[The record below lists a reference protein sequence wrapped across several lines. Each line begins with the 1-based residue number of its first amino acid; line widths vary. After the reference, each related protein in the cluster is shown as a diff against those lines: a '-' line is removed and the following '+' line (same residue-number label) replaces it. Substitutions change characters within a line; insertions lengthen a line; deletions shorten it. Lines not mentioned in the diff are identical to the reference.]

1 MAQVYQRLLS
11 YVPKQKYLA
20 YWAIAFSVLSTLL
33 IIVAYY
39 CLGEFLNLL
48 IVKEALLRAQ
58 SYATRIV
65 AFLLA
70 GGIMYFISV
79 SLAHVLGFRL
89 ETNLRKFGIDGLTAA
104 SFRFFDK
111 QSSGRVRKLIDDNA
125 SQTHMIVAHLIPD
138 IAAAVLF
145 PIATIVLAFAVSM
158 RVGLVI
164 LIFTLLAMGLLYLM
178 TGQKDFMRI
187 YQDSLERL
195 SSESVEYVRGMQ
207 VVKVFGADVASF
219 KAFHQAITNY
229 ANYALNYSMSCK
241 RAFVG
246 FQWLFY
252 GMVAFFAPVILLA
265 DSLLGNPRFF
275 VVELIMTLFLSGVLF
290 TSCMRVMYVSM
301 YSYLGVSAVD
311 RLEGLFAEMQEE
323 KLQFGSREQF
333 DHFGISFDKVCF
345 AYSDD
350 LVIKELTADLEGNKL
365 YALVGSSG
373 SGKTT
378 LAKLISGFYKLKSGQ
393 IKIGGYPLE
402 AYSEE
407 ALSRHIAFVFQDAK
421 LFKSSIYDNVQIGN
435 VTAKREEV
443 MRALHLAGCDSI
455 LDKFPEREET
465 IIGSKGVYL
474 SGGEKQRLAVARAI
488 LKDADIIIL
497 DEASAAVDPENE
509 HELQKAFSHLMKG
522 KTVIM
527 IAHRL
532 TSIRQADEVLV
543 LEDGRLIERGTDA
556 ELMSQSTH
564 YRYLQELYRK
574 ANEWRVSND

>member
-1 MAQVYQRLLS
+1 M
-11 YVPKQKYLA
+11 K
-20 YWAIAFSVLSTLL
+20 
-33 IIVAYY
+33 
-39 CLGEFLNLL
+39 
-48 IVKEALLRAQ
+48 
-58 SYATRIV
+58 
-65 AFLLA
+65 
-70 GGIMYFISV
+70 
-79 SLAHVLGFRL
+79 
-89 ETNLRKFGIDGLTAA
+89 
-104 SFRFFDK
+104 
-111 QSSGRVRKLIDDNA
+111 
-125 SQTHMIVAHLIPD
+125 
-138 IAAAVLF
+138 
-145 PIATIVLAFAVSM
+145 
-158 RVGLVI
+158 
-164 LIFTLLAMGLLYLM
+164 
-178 TGQKDFMRI
+178 I

-229 ANYALNYSMSCK
+229 ASYALNYSMSCK
-241 RAFVG
+241 RAFVS

-265 DSLLGNPRFF
+265 DSLLGNPRVF

-301 YSYLGVSAVD
+301 HSYLGISAVD

-323 KLQFGSREQF
+323 KLQFGNREQF

-421 LFKSSIYDNVQIGN
+421 LFKTSIYDNVQIGN
-435 VTAKREEV
+435 VAAKREEV
-443 MRALHLAGCDSI
+443 LRALHLAGCDSI

-564 YRYLQELYRK
+564 YRHLQELYRK